1 MPNWNH
7 NIITL
12 TAKNDEAKK
21 QIHTFIDKNIVVS
34 KEANWSDSLLEV
46 EGNTLIPM
54 PDGIKKLMG
63 MSSFIQH
70 DDGTIEENKDYS
82 EEEERKQREYNRKEY
97 GHEDWYDFCLNEW
110 GSKWGFCH
118 TAFYDGNG
126 ELVNT
131 KEELHNLLELNG
143 SLDFNTDC
151 AWGPAVGL
159 MKKICE
165 LYPDIEFRCEWGEE
179 QVTEYYGIYTYN
191 KEDGWQE
198 KYKKDLDVDEAYNML
213 DRLGLLNSE
222 EDDGYFPN
230 HNTGLVDYDERLNAD
245 SEEYL
250 TEDQREGIVFGDVS
264 DYSALD
270 EKNMITPEQNL
281 LTKE

>member
-1 MPNWNH
+1 MPNWNN

-12 TAKNDEAKK
+12 TAKTDEAKK
-21 QIHTFIDKNIVVS
+21 QLHTFIDKHVIVM
-34 KEANWSDSLLEV
+34 KEKNYWSDSPLDLNSESI
-46 EGNTLIPM
+46 IPI
-54 PDGIKKLMG
+54 PDGIHKLSNMG
-63 MSSFIQH
+63 QYLQTK
-70 DDGTIEENKDYS
+70 DGLKDNPNYDEEA
-82 EEEERKQREYNRKEY
+82 ERKQREQCVKDY
-97 GHEDWYDFCLNEW
+97 GYDDWYSFCVQVW

-118 TAFYDGNG
+118 TVFNNNYG
-126 ELVNT
+126 EIIET
-131 KEELHNLLELNG
+131 IEDLHDNLESTG
-143 SLDFNTDC
+143 EIEFTTDC
-151 AWGPAVGL
+151 AYSPADGL

-179 QVTEYYGIYTYN
+179 QVTEYYGIYTYD
-191 KEDGWQE
+191 KENGWEE

-230 HNTGLVDYDERLNAD
+230 HTTGLVDYDERLNAD

-250 TEDQREGIVFGDVS
+250 TEDQRDGIVFGDVS
-264 DYSALD
+264 DDSSLD
-270 EKNMITPEQNL
+270 EKNMIVPEQNL